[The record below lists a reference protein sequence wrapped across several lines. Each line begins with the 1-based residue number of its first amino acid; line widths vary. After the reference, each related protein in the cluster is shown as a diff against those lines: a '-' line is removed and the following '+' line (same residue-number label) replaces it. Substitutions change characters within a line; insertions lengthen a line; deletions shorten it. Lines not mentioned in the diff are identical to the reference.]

1 MKRLFFAVAVIV
13 AAFGVP
19 ALARAQVGS
28 TTDIITGKVTGPNGE
43 PIAGARVEVMSLET
57 QVTRFRTT
65 NEKGAYTLLY
75 PDGGGN
81 YRVTFKA
88 IGMAPFVMNL
98 NRQADEDR
106 LEADAKLSP
115 TSQRLGQ
122 IVVRAAPNPNGNDRP
137 TAGSTEKNLTGE
149 QLYRLPVDASD
160 PALVASLAPGVI
172 MLGGSDS
179 TANSFVIAGQRA
191 DQNQITL
198 DGLSFGSG
206 GVPSEAVRNTRVI
219 TNTYDVARGQFTGG
233 QVASTTRSGTNVIQG
248 STGYVM
254 NQPDLMFPD
263 TSSQRTAR
271 YTSNQ
276 LSFGV
281 GGPFVQD
288 QSFWFVSANGSIRTN
303 DINTLL
309 NANDLLLER
318 SNASPDSVAHFLG
331 SLNHYGIPTSSL
343 LVPTDAANDR
353 STALTRMDFA
363 LGDRHTLTIRGDWNW
378 SSLDATRLS
387 TLSVPAHGGDT
398 HSLGGGIMASLSSQ
412 FDIGIINEARLYA
425 NDAKN
430 DAQPFLTMPQGMV
443 RVTSALPD
451 SLTGI
456 SNFVFGGNAGMP
468 TSTETKQ
475 IELTDEA
482 SYFKSGSAHRWK
494 LGVFGNITTFNNN
507 NTTNQLGSWAY
518 NSLADFDNNLPSQF
532 TRTLT
537 PTVHTGDTENA
548 AIYLGDAW
556 RVSRAFQMVYGVRAE
571 GTRFDGRPAYNP
583 DIETL
588 FGRNTSLFPSETH
601 VSPRLGFTWTSGL
614 PPAPPPRAP
623 GDTTTRPGQNGQNNG
638 QQGGGF
644 GGGGGGGGRGGR
656 GGGGGGAGGGGP
668 NMFQGLSTTV
678 IRGGIGEFRGRAP
691 TGLFT
696 NALDATGLPGSE
708 SQLVCIGSATPIP
721 DWSSMINDPAAIPT
735 QCLGGQNSAQ
745 NVLSAN
751 KPNVTTFAPDFES
764 PRAWRGSLGVQRRIL
779 QRYTVN
785 IDASY
790 ARGVN
795 YYGVTDLNLNT
806 ATPQF
811 TIANEANRPVYVTPQ
826 AIVPT
831 TGALQSLNSRV
842 QSAYGSVY
850 SVNSNLGNESKQ
862 VTTSINGFTPQGINM
877 SLSYTYSLSRDQ
889 GSATGSAAGL
899 FRSPTTAG
907 NPNIV
912 GWGTSDNERR
922 HNIQLTATWPVHPSV
937 ELTAVASYTSGA
949 PYTPMVG
956 GDINGD
962 GSSNDRAFIYDPK
975 TTTDTAI
982 ANGMSHLLAAAPSRI
997 RSCLESQL
1005 GEIAQ
1010 RNSCRTEWLPNIS
1023 MQINYRPDRFGLD
1036 RNLMISFALTNPMA
1050 GADLLLH
1057 GQNHLEG
1064 WGQPARP
1071 NSQLLFVTG
1080 FDPNTNSFKYSVNEK
1095 FGDQRSNQLIITNPF
1110 RVQLTA
1116 RYTIGPDY
1124 ARQAQLAAQA
1134 AARGGRGGNGTPA
1147 DTMQQYTRMV
1157 QRYVPNIF
1165 RTILQRAD
1173 TLKLNL
1179 TAAQKDLL
1187 TVLAD
1192 SLVHQI
1198 DTLGIKVA
1206 AKMASMGHN
1215 ADQGAVQVQ
1224 LRGIFANAQEL
1235 GAKSISEAQIVLTKE
1250 QWDKLPEQV
1259 RHPQSV
1265 FGPIQGGG
1273 GRGGRPPGGGEGGGA
1288 GGGSGLR

>member
-1 MKRLFFAVAVIV
+1 MKRLLFAVAALVL
-13 AAFGVP
+13 ALGVP
-19 ALARAQVGS
+19 ALVRAQVGS

-43 PIAGARVEVMSLET
+43 PIAGARVEVMSIET

-65 NEKGAYTLLY
+65 NEKGQYTLLY

-88 IGMAPFVMNL
+88 IGMAPFTLNL

-106 LEADAKLSP
+106 LEADAKMSP

-122 IVVRAAPNPNGNDRP
+122 IVVRAAPNPNGNERP
-137 TAGSTEKNLTGE
+137 TAGSTEKVLSGE

-172 MLGGSDS
+172 LLGGSDS

-198 DGLSFGSG
+198 DGLSFGAG
-206 GVPSEAVRNTRVI
+206 AVPSEAVRNTRVI

-248 STGYVM
+248 SAGYVM
-254 NQPDLMFPD
+254 NEPDFQFPD
-263 TSSQRTAR
+263 TSSQATAR
-271 YTSNQ
+271 FTSNQ

-288 QSFWFVSANGSIRTN
+288 QSFWFVSANGSARTQ

-309 NANDLLLER
+309 NANNLLLER

-331 SLNHYGIPTSSL
+331 SLAHYGIPTSSL
-343 LVPTDAANDR
+343 IVPSDALTDR

-363 LGDRHTLTIRGDWNW
+363 LGDRHTLTVRGDWNW
-378 SSLDATRLS
+378 TSLDATRLS
-387 TLSVPAHGGDT
+387 TLSVPLHGGDT
-398 HSLGGGIMASLSSQ
+398 RSLGGGLMTSLSSQ
-412 FDIGIINEARLYA
+412 FDMGIINEARLYA
-425 NDAKN
+425 AEATNH
-430 DAQPFLTMPQGMV
+430 AQPFLTMPQGSV

-468 TSTETKQ
+468 TSSETKQ

-482 SYFKSGSAHRWK
+482 SYFKAGSAHRFK
-494 LGVFGNITTFNNN
+494 LGFFGNITSFNNN
-507 NTTNQLGSWAY
+507 QTTNQLGSWSY
-518 NSLADFDNNLPSQF
+518 NSLSDFDNNLPSQF

-537 PTVHTGDTENA
+537 PTIHTGDTENA
-548 AIYLGDAW
+548 AVYVGDAW
-556 RVSRAFQMVYGVRAE
+556 RVSRAFQMVYGLRAE

-583 DIETL
+583 DIQTL
-588 FGRNTSLFPSETH
+588 FGRNTSNFPSETH
-601 VSPRLGFTWTSGL
+601 VSPRIGFTWTEGL
-614 PPAPPPRAP
+614 PPVPVRAP
-623 GDTTTRPGQNGQNNG
+623 GDTTNRNAG
-638 QQGGGF
+638 QQGGGQGPGGGGF
-644 GGGGGGGGRGGR
+644 GGGGRGGGGGGRGGA
-656 GGGGGGAGGGGP
+656 GGGGGP

-678 IRGGIGEFRGRAP
+678 IRGGIGEFRGKAP

-721 DWSSMINDPAAIPT
+721 DWSSMINNPTAIPS
-735 QCLGGQNSAQ
+735 QCIGGVNSAPS
-745 NVLSAN
+745 VLSAN
-751 KPNVTTFAPDFES
+751 KPNVTTFAPDFQA

-785 IDASY
+785 VDATY
-790 ARGVN
+790 ARGTN

-806 ATPQF
+806 SAPQF
-811 TIANEANRPVYVTPQ
+811 MLSNEGNRPVYVTPT

-842 QSAYGSVY
+842 QSAYGDVY
-850 SVNSNLGNESKQ
+850 SVNSNLGSEAKQ
-862 VTTSINGFTPQGINM
+862 VTASINGFTPQGINM
-877 SLSYTYSLSRDQ
+877 SLSYTYQRSRDQ
-889 GSATGSAAGL
+889 STSSGGSAGGL

-907 NPNIV
+907 NPNITP
-912 GWGTSDNERR
+912 WGTSDNERR
-922 HNIQLTATWPVHPSV
+922 HNVQLTATWPVHPSV
-937 ELTAVASYTSGA
+937 ELTAVVTYQSGT
-949 PYTPMVG
+949 PYTPMIG

-962 GSSNDRAFIYDPK
+962 GTSNDRAFIYNPA
-975 TTTDTAI
+975 TTSDTAI
-982 ANGMSHLLAAAPSRI
+982 KNGMSKLLAAAPSRI

-1005 GEIAQ
+1005 GQIAG
-1010 RNSCRTEWLPNIS
+1010 RNSCTTAWQPNVS
-1023 MQINYRPDRFGLD
+1023 MQINYRPDRFGLK
-1036 RNLMISFALTNPMA
+1036 RNLMISFALTNPIA

-1064 WGQPARP
+1064 WGQPARA
-1071 NSQLLFVTG
+1071 NSQLLYVTG
-1080 FDPNTNSFKYSVNEK
+1080 FDPVSNNFKYSVNEK
-1095 FGDQRSNQLIITNPF
+1095 FGDQRSNQLIITRPF
-1110 RVQLTA
+1110 QVQLTA

-1134 AARGGRGGNGTPA
+1134 AARGGRGGGTPT
-1147 DTMQQYTRMV
+1147 DTMVQYTRMV

-1165 RTILQRAD
+1165 RTILTRAD
-1173 TLKLNL
+1173 TLKLDL
-1179 TAAQKDLL
+1179 TASQKTLL

-1198 DTLGIKVA
+1198 DTLGLKVA
-1206 AKMASMGHN
+1206 AKMRSMGNN
-1215 ADQGAVQVQ
+1215 ADPAAVQVQ
-1224 LRGIFANAQEL
+1224 MRGIFSDAQEL
-1235 GAKSISEAQIVLTKE
+1235 GARSIAEAQIILTKE
-1250 QWDKLPEQV
+1250 QWAKLPDAV
-1259 RHPQSV
+1259 KHPQSV

-1273 GRGGRPPGGGEGGGA
+1273 GRGGRPPQ
-1288 GGGSGLR
+1288 